1 MMTDPLDKFNRI
13 AEKIM
18 DLPDYDIRN
27 RYINMAIR
35 ALNHDWERYKP
46 IWQKKMDDLGRQ
58 ICSVRPK
65 API

>member
-1 MMTDPLDKFNRI
+1 MMADPLDKFNRI

-18 DLPDYDIRN
+18 VLPDYEMRN

-35 ALNHDWERYKP
+35 ALNHDLERYEP

-58 ICSVRPK
+58 IPKRPSK
-65 API
+65 